1 LRILLDSVRYA
12 LPNAL
17 LLAFIAALAHG
28 GWPIW
33 AMFVFVILVG
43 GVIDEA
49 VGDDDGVAGPC
60 NWSLA
65 DVNLYLTLPLLVAM
79 TVLMLRLLPS
89 ASAGNDAPFVTV
101 PLIGAVLGS
110 GYFYALA
117 GATAAHELT
126 HRPGIPVALVCAR
139 ILMAFTLNPS
149 FEIFHVHGHHRYL
162 CTLRDPATARRGEY
176 VLAFVVRTVITQTT
190 EGWRLEAERLR
201 RKGVAVWSL
210 QNRVLGGI
218 ACSLA
223 ILAAAV
229 LMAGPAGG
237 GVVLAAGIVGRLI
250 HEMVNYVQHY
260 GIVRAE
266 GAPIEMR
273 HAWDCERRISNVLL
287 YNLPRHADHHQFAA
301 KPFWALTAPAE
312 SPKLP
317 FGYQTMSAISLIP
330 PWWHAMIDPL
340 LADWDQ
346 RLANDAERS
355 LVRERGWAIKGS
367 SAAPAAEMR
376 MEGHDGG

>member
-1 LRILLDSVRYA
+1 VRILLDSMRYA
-12 LPNAL
+12 LTNVL
-17 LLAFIAALAHG
+17 LVAFIAALAHG

-33 AMFVFVILVG
+33 AVFVFAILVG
-43 GVIDEA
+43 GIIDEA
-49 VGDDDGVAGPC
+49 VGDDDGSAGVRG
-60 NWSLA
+60 WSLA
-65 DVNLYLTLPLLVAM
+65 DGNLYVTLPLLVIM
-79 TVLMLRLLPS
+79 TVLMLRLIPS
-89 ASAGNDAPFVTV
+89 ALAWGEAPLLAV
-101 PLIGAVLGS
+101 PLIGAVLGT

-117 GATAAHELT
+117 GVTVAHELT
-126 HRPGIPVALVCAR
+126 HRLDNPFALLSAR
-139 ILMAFTLNPS
+139 TLLAFTLNPT
-149 FEIFHVHGHHRYL
+149 FETFHVHGHHRNL

-176 VLAFVVRTVITQTT
+176 VLAFVARTLISQST
-190 EGWRLEAERLR
+190 EGWRLETERLR

-210 QNRVLGGI
+210 HNRVLGGI
-218 ACSLA
+218 TCSLT
-223 ILAAAV
+223 ILAAAT
-229 LMAGPAGG
+229 LIAGPAGG
-237 GVVLAAGIVGRLI
+237 LAVLAAAIVGRLM

-273 HAWDCERRISNVLL
+273 HAWDCERRISNVLF

-317 FGYQTMSAISLIP
+317 YGYQTMSAISLIP
-330 PWWHAMIDPL
+330 PWWRAMIDPL

-355 LVRERGWAIKGS
+355 LVRERGWALDVP
-367 SAAPAAEMR
+367 ARLAAERMR
-376 MEGHDGG
+376 MESHDVG